1 MRPSGGAFRS
11 LSVAMFRG
19 FVRDR
24 VAMVF
29 SILIPVLFL
38 LLFGSIYKDS
48 GTARISVIEV
58 GRVSLLDQAAAGSHG
73 QLGKV
78 MTISRSASLAGPSRA
93 AAAAGPSAASAAPG
107 GEDPPPEASEAPA
120 REAMK

>member
-1 MRPSGGAFRS
+1 MNGGAFRS
-11 LSVAMFRG
+11 LSLAMFRG

-48 GTARISVIEV
+48 ATPRISVIEV
-58 GRVSLLDQAAAGSHG
+58 GRVSLLDQA
-73 QLGKV
+73 
-78 MTISRSASLAGPSRA
+78 
-93 AAAAGPSAASAAPG
+93 SAASHSQLGNVMSITRSGSLTAAL
-107 GEDPPPEASEAPA
+107 PA
-120 REAMK
+120 IGIMLGITAALTLVAVRVFRWDDI

>member
-1 MRPSGGAFRS
+1 MSGGAFRS
-11 LSVAMFRG
+11 LSLAMFRG

-48 GTARISVIEV
+48 GTPRISVV
-58 GRVSLLDQAAAGSHG
+58 
-73 QLGKV
+73 
-78 MTISRSASLAGPSRA
+78 
-93 AAAAGPSAASAAPG
+93 
-107 GEDPPPEASEAPA
+107 
-120 REAMK
+120 